1 MHEIKC
7 NIYQMHEIKCNV
19 HLEWTYWSFKN
30 TMWNSSISTHAVNT
44 DAIVQV
50 IYLLLVW
57 AAWVR
62 SSAHKIAVLLH
73 RNVAYRTRS
82 SPAPNTLLQSSCKTH
97 TRPVTTSLNTF
108 SELIKDWMWFA
119 ICLALMKM
127 KGCFRINYCAQQ
139 CWGVN
144 LYANGYYYI

>member
-1 MHEIKC
+1 MDKS
-7 NIYQMHEIKCNV
+7 IYHEIKCNV

-82 SPAPNTLLQSSCKTH
+82 SPAPNTPLQSSCKTH
-97 TRPVTTSLNTF
+97 TRPVTTSLNKHLQWTDKGLDVIRYLF
-108 SELIKDWMWFA
+108 GFDENERMFQNKLQCTAVLGSEF
-119 ICLALMKM
+119 IC
-127 KGCFRINYCAQQ
+127 
-139 CWGVN
+139 
-144 LYANGYYYI
+144 